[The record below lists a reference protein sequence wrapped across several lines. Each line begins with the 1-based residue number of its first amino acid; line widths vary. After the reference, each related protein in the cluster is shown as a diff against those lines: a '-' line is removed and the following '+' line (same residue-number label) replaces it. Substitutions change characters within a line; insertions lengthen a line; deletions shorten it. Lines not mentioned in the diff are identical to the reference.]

1 MANITIN
8 GSTLIEPFTERV
20 PVYTSY
26 DIWCVCYLTSCM
38 HFNSVTETATSYV
51 INYYC
56 AFTLDG
62 AYGRNTGNHFNHIGN
77 GIWMRPAIKWWKDG
91 TTEDGG
97 SDTHYIFAEE
107 YHTSWT
113 ASFADKVLYNNHTFT
128 IPKQSYPIN
137 IRALIHQEGVFILT
151 DGSAWNPNVAL
162 PSGYSYSYYPFFNSN
177 NTQSDIGPSTV
188 ISPANSQALF
198 YTTSNVVKGAAGS
211 LPIYVYNSSKVPR
224 NATAV
229 YVYGSDSKPHLAKS
243 VTVYDSA
250 GKPHTIN
257 CS

>member
-8 GSTLIEPFTERV
+8 GSTFTEPFSERV
-20 PVYTSY
+20 PCYTSI
-26 DIWCVCYLTSCM
+26 DINCVCYLTSCM
-38 HFNSVTETATSYV
+38 HFSGVTETASSYV
-51 INYYC
+51 IKWYC

-62 AYGRNTGNHFNHIGN
+62 AYGRNTGSYYNHTGN
-77 GIWMRPAIKWWKDG
+77 GIWLRPALKWWKQG

-97 SDTHYIFAEE
+97 ADTHYIFAEE
-107 YHTSWT
+107 YHTTWK
-113 ASFADKVLYNNHTFT
+113 AKFNDKVLYNDHTFT
-128 IPKQSYPIN
+128 LPKQSYPIN
-137 IRALIHQEGVFILT
+137 IRALIQHKGTFILT
-151 DGSAWNPNVAL
+151 NGSTWDPNVKL
-162 PSGYSYSYYPFFNSN
+162 PSGYSYSYYPFFSSN
-177 NTQSDIGPSTV
+177 NTQSDIGPNTV
-188 ISPANSQALF
+188 ISPANSEFQYF
-198 YTTSNVVKGAAGS
+198 TVSNTVTAAPGS

-224 NATAV
+224 NATAI